1 MPLSFALTMNWKY
14 NHPVRNLFTYAT
26 ILFLLLGIAALM
38 FWNKERVFLWLN
50 HQHTYTADV
59 ILKYFTY
66 IGDGIF
72 MIGLAVLM
80 LLFRMKK
87 MAALLALSFLLSGL
101 LAQTIKRTTERP
113 RPGLHF
119 QQPDMIHKVDDVLL
133 KGRNSFPSGHTTT
146 AFATFSLLAFASR
159 NKVIQFLYFAIAV
172 TIGYS
177 RIYLGQHFLEDVL
190 MGAAIGFLSSFFLSW
205 LLRKKDWD

>member
-1 MPLSFALTMNWKY
+1 MNWKY
-14 NHPVRNLFTYAT
+14 NHPTRNLFTYAT
-26 ILFLLLGIAALM
+26 ILFLLLGAAAL
-38 FWNKERVFLWLN
+38 FYWHKEQVFLWLN

-72 MIGLAVLM
+72 MIGLGLVLLLFRFRKLGVLM
-80 LLFRMKK
+80 L
-87 MAALLALSFLLSGL
+87 LSFLLSGL
-101 LAQTIKRTTERP
+101 LAQSIKRIEERP

-119 QQPDMIHKVDDVLL
+119 QNPDIIHRVDDVLL
-133 KGRNSFPSGHTTT
+133 KGKNSFPSGHTTT

-159 NKVIQFLYFAIAV
+159 NKFVQFLYFAIAV

-177 RIYLGQHFLEDVL
+177 RIYLGQHFAEDVL
-190 MGAAIGFLSSFFLSW
+190 MGAAVGFLSSYFLTW
-205 LLRKKDWD
+205 LLRKKEWD

>member
-1 MPLSFALTMNWKY
+1 MNWKY
-14 NHPVRNLFTYAT
+14 NHPTRNLFTYAT
-26 ILFLLLGIAALM
+26 ILFLLLGTAAL
-38 FWNKERVFLWLN
+38 FYWNKEQVFLWLN

-72 MIGLAVLM
+72 MLGLGLLL
-80 LLFRMKK
+80 LLFRMRKLGVL
-87 MAALLALSFLLSGL
+87 MLLSFLLSGL
-101 LAQTIKRTTERP
+101 LAQSIKRIEARP

-119 QQPDMIHKVDDVLL
+119 QNPDIIHRVDDVLL
-133 KGRNSFPSGHTTT
+133 KGKNSFPSGHTTT

-159 NKVIQFLYFAIAV
+159 NKFVQFIYFAIAV

-177 RIYLGQHFLEDVL
+177 RIYLGQHFAEDVL
-190 MGAAIGFLSSFFLSW
+190 MGAAVGFLSSFFLSW

>member
-1 MPLSFALTMNWKY
+1 MNWKY
-14 NHPVRNLFTYAT
+14 NHPTRNLFTYAT
-26 ILFLLLGIAALM
+26 ILFLLLGAAAL
-38 FWNKERVFLWLN
+38 FYWNKEQVFLWLN

-72 MIGLAVLM
+72 MLGLGLLLLLFRFRKLGVLM
-80 LLFRMKK
+80 L
-87 MAALLALSFLLSGL
+87 LSFLLSGL
-101 LAQTIKRTTERP
+101 LAQSIKRIEERP

-119 QQPDMIHKVDDVLL
+119 QNPDIIHRVDDVLL
-133 KGRNSFPSGHTTT
+133 KGKNSFPSGHTTT

-159 NKVIQFLYFAIAV
+159 NKFVQFLYFAIAV

-177 RIYLGQHFLEDVL
+177 RIYLGQHFAEDVL
-190 MGAAIGFLSSFFLSW
+190 MGAAVGFLSSFFLSW

>member
-1 MPLSFALTMNWKY
+1 MNWKY
-14 NHPVRNLFTYAT
+14 NHPTRNLFTYAT
-26 ILFLLLGIAALM
+26 ILFLLLGTAAL
-38 FWNKERVFLWLN
+38 FYWNKEQVFLWLN

-72 MIGLAVLM
+72 MLGLGLLLLLFRFRKLGVLM
-80 LLFRMKK
+80 L
-87 MAALLALSFLLSGL
+87 LSFLLSGL
-101 LAQTIKRTTERP
+101 LAQSIKRIEARP

-119 QQPDMIHKVDDVLL
+119 QNPDIIHRVDDVLL
-133 KGRNSFPSGHTTT
+133 KGKNSFPSGHTTT

-159 NKVIQFLYFAIAV
+159 NKFVQFLYFAIAV

-177 RIYLGQHFLEDVL
+177 RIYLGQHFAEDVL
-190 MGAAIGFLSSFFLSW
+190 MGAAVGFLSSYFLTW
-205 LLRKKDWD
+205 LLRKKEWD

>member
-1 MPLSFALTMNWKY
+1 MNWKY
-14 NHPVRNLFTYAT
+14 NHPTRNLFTYAT
-26 ILFLLLGIAALM
+26 ILFLLLGTAAL
-38 FWNKERVFLWLN
+38 FYWNKEQVFLWLN

-72 MIGLAVLM
+72 MLGLGLLLLLLRMRKLGVLM
-80 LLFRMKK
+80 L
-87 MAALLALSFLLSGL
+87 LSFLLSGL
-101 LAQTIKRTTERP
+101 LAQSIKRIEERP

-119 QQPDMIHKVDDVLL
+119 QNPDIIHRVDDVLL
-133 KGRNSFPSGHTTT
+133 KGKNSFPSGHTTT
-146 AFATFSLLAFASR
+146 AFATFSLLAFATR
-159 NKVIQFLYFAIAV
+159 NKFVQFLYFAIAV

-177 RIYLGQHFLEDVL
+177 RIYLGQHFAEDVL
-190 MGAAIGFLSSFFLSW
+190 MGAAVGFLSSFFLSW

>member
-1 MPLSFALTMNWKY
+1 MNWKY
-14 NHPVRNLFTYAT
+14 NHPTRNLFTYAT
-26 ILFLLLGIAALM
+26 ILFLLLGTAAL
-38 FWNKERVFLWLN
+38 FYWNKEQVFLWLN

-72 MIGLAVLM
+72 MIGLGLVLLLFRFRKLGVLM
-80 LLFRMKK
+80 L
-87 MAALLALSFLLSGL
+87 LSFLLSGL
-101 LAQTIKRTTERP
+101 LAQSIKRIEERP

-119 QQPDMIHKVDDVLL
+119 QNPDIIHRVDDVLL
-133 KGRNSFPSGHTTT
+133 KGKNSFPSGHTTT

-159 NKVIQFLYFAIAV
+159 NKFVQFLYFAIAV

-177 RIYLGQHFLEDVL
+177 RIYLGQHFAEDVL
-190 MGAAIGFLSSFFLSW
+190 MGAAVGFLSSFFLSW

>member
-1 MPLSFALTMNWKY
+1 MNWKY
-14 NHPVRNLFTYAT
+14 NHPTRNLFTYAT
-26 ILFLLLGIAALM
+26 ILFLLLGTAAL
-38 FWNKERVFLWLN
+38 FYWNKEQVFLWLN

-72 MIGLAVLM
+72 MLGLGLVLLLFRFRKLGVLM
-80 LLFRMKK
+80 L
-87 MAALLALSFLLSGL
+87 LSFLLSGL
-101 LAQTIKRTTERP
+101 LAQSIKRIEARP

-119 QQPDMIHKVDDVLL
+119 QNPDIIHRVDDVLL
-133 KGRNSFPSGHTTT
+133 KGKNSFPSGHTTT

-159 NKVIQFLYFAIAV
+159 NKFVQFLYFAIAV

-177 RIYLGQHFLEDVL
+177 RIYLGQHFAEDVL
-190 MGAAIGFLSSFFLSW
+190 MGAAVGFLSSFFLSW

>member
-1 MPLSFALTMNWKY
+1 MNWKY
-14 NHPVRNLFTYAT
+14 NHPTRNLFTYAT
-26 ILFLLLGIAALM
+26 ILFLLLGTAAL
-38 FWNKERVFLWLN
+38 FYWNKEQVFLWLN

-72 MIGLAVLM
+72 MLGLGLLLLLFRFRKLGVLM
-80 LLFRMKK
+80 L
-87 MAALLALSFLLSGL
+87 LSFLLSGL
-101 LAQTIKRTTERP
+101 LAQSIKRIEERP

-119 QQPDMIHKVDDVLL
+119 QNPDIIHRVDDVLL
-133 KGRNSFPSGHTTT
+133 KGKNSFPSGHTTT

-159 NKVIQFLYFAIAV
+159 NKFVQFLYFAIAV

-177 RIYLGQHFLEDVL
+177 RIYLGQHFPLDLGGGIIV
-190 MGAAIGFLSSFFLSW
+190 AILTVEISKRI
-205 LLRKKDWD
+205 RKNKQFA

>member
-1 MPLSFALTMNWKY
+1 MNWKY
-14 NHPVRNLFTYAT
+14 NHPTRNLFTYAT
-26 ILFLLLGIAALM
+26 ILFLLLGTAAL
-38 FWNKERVFLWLN
+38 FYWNKEQVFLWLN

-72 MIGLAVLM
+72 MLGLGLLL
-80 LLFRMKK
+80 LLFRMRKLGVL
-87 MAALLALSFLLSGL
+87 MLLSFLLSGL
-101 LAQTIKRTTERP
+101 LAQSIKRIEARP

-119 QQPDMIHKVDDVLL
+119 QNPDIIHRVDDVLL
-133 KGRNSFPSGHTTT
+133 KGKNSFPSGHTTT

-159 NKVIQFLYFAIAV
+159 NKFVQFLYFAIAV

-177 RIYLGQHFLEDVL
+177 RIYLGQHFAEDVL
-190 MGAAIGFLSSFFLSW
+190 MGAAVGFLSSYFLTW
-205 LLRKKDWD
+205 LLRKKEWD

>member
-1 MPLSFALTMNWKY
+1 MNWKY
-14 NHPVRNLFTYAT
+14 NHPTRNLFTYAT
-26 ILFLLLGIAALM
+26 ILFLLLGTVAL
-38 FWNKERVFLWLN
+38 FYWNKEQVFLWLN

-72 MIGLAVLM
+72 MLGLGLLL
-80 LLFRMKK
+80 LLFRMRKIGVL
-87 MAALLALSFLLSGL
+87 MLLSFLLSGL
-101 LAQTIKRTTERP
+101 LAQSIKRIEARP

-119 QQPDMIHKVDDVLL
+119 QNPDIIHRVDDVLL
-133 KGRNSFPSGHTTT
+133 KGKNSFPSGHTTT

-159 NKVIQFLYFAIAV
+159 NKFIQFLYFAIAV

-177 RIYLGQHFLEDVL
+177 RIYLGQHFAEDVL
-190 MGAAIGFLSSFFLSW
+190 MGAAVGFLSSFFLSW

>member
-1 MPLSFALTMNWKY
+1 MNWKY
-14 NHPVRNLFTYAT
+14 NHPTRNLFTYAT
-26 ILFLLLGIAALM
+26 ILFLLLGTAAL
-38 FWNKERVFLWLN
+38 FYWNKEQVFLWLN
-50 HQHTYTADV
+50 HQHTYGADV

-72 MIGLAVLM
+72 MIGLGLVL
-80 LLFRMKK
+80 LLFRMRKLGVL
-87 MAALLALSFLLSGL
+87 MLLSFLLSGL
-101 LAQTIKRTTERP
+101 LAQSIKRIEERP

-119 QQPDMIHKVDDVLL
+119 QNPDIIHRVDDVLL
-133 KGRNSFPSGHTTT
+133 KGKNSFPSGHTTT

-159 NKVIQFLYFAIAV
+159 NKFVQFLYFAIAV

-177 RIYLGQHFLEDVL
+177 RIYLGQHFAEDVL
-190 MGAAIGFLSSFFLSW
+190 MGAALGFLSSFFLGW

>member
-1 MPLSFALTMNWKY
+1 MNWKY
-14 NHPVRNLFTYAT
+14 NHPTRNLFTYAT
-26 ILFLLLGIAALM
+26 ILFLLLGTAAL
-38 FWNKERVFLWLN
+38 FYWNKEQVFLWLN

-59 ILKYFTY
+59 MLKYFTY

-72 MIGLAVLM
+72 MLGLGLLL
-80 LLFRMKK
+80 LLFRMRKLGVL
-87 MAALLALSFLLSGL
+87 MLLSFLLSGL
-101 LAQTIKRTTERP
+101 LAQSIKRIEARP

-119 QQPDMIHKVDDVLL
+119 QNPDIIHRVDDVLL
-133 KGRNSFPSGHTTT
+133 KGKNSFPSGHTTT

-159 NKVIQFLYFAIAV
+159 NKFVQFLYFAIAV

-177 RIYLGQHFLEDVL
+177 RIYLGQHFAEDVL
-190 MGAAIGFLSSFFLSW
+190 MGAAVGFLSSFFLSW

>member
-1 MPLSFALTMNWKY
+1 MNWKY
-14 NHPVRNLFTYAT
+14 NHPTRNLFTYAT
-26 ILFLLLGIAALM
+26 ILFLLLGAAAL
-38 FWNKERVFLWLN
+38 FYWNKEQVFLWLN

-72 MIGLAVLM
+72 MIGLGLVLLLFRFRKLGVLM
-80 LLFRMKK
+80 L
-87 MAALLALSFLLSGL
+87 LSFLLSGL
-101 LAQTIKRTTERP
+101 LAQSIKRIEARP

-119 QQPDMIHKVDDVLL
+119 QNPDIIHRVDDVLL
-133 KGRNSFPSGHTTT
+133 KGKNSFPSGHTTT
-146 AFATFSLLAFASR
+146 AFATFSLLAFATR
-159 NKVIQFLYFAIAV
+159 NKFVQFLYFAIAV

-177 RIYLGQHFLEDVL
+177 RIYLGQHFAEDVL
-190 MGAAIGFLSSFFLSW
+190 MGAAVGFLSSFFLSW